1 MGKKKPAL
9 TQLGARERQIMDA
22 VFSMGEAS
30 VGEVQQNLPN
40 APSYSSVR
48 TMLRLLESKG
58 LLRHREEGNK
68 YVYRTTE
75 SKDSTSRKAIKHLVK
90 TFFQGSPSDAV
101 AAMLSSQRI
110 SADDLDRIESLIHD
124 ARQEE
129 K

>member
-1 MGKKKPAL
+1 
-9 TQLGARERQIMDA
+9 MDA
-22 VFSMGEAS
+22 VFSMGESS
-30 VGEVQQNLPN
+30 VGEVRRNLPN

-68 YVYRTTE
+68 YVYRTTQ
-75 SKDSTSRKAIKHLVK
+75 SKESTSRKAIKHLVK
-90 TFFQGSPSDAV
+90 TFFEGSPSDAV
-101 AAMLSSQRI
+101 AAMLSSQRL
-110 SADDLDRIESLIHD
+110 SADDLDRIEKLIHD